1 MSVDRSIRN
10 NNIIMS
16 VGGLDRI
23 PSPRLINRCK
33 ERMWKGMH

>member
-1 MSVDRSIRN
+1 
-10 NNIIMS
+10 MS

-33 ERMWKGMH
+33 ERTWKGMH